1 MSERKVKL
9 SVKKISPKENHH
21 SIQEI
26 LSKFLLIIKDESCLK
41 AANYL
46 FSVTFSIIV
55 FDFMIYTLP
64 YSLLSIILYIYFS
77 GMASYDIVS
86 NFSTL
91 NYYLVGI
98 SLFFILLETIIDKE
112 ESIIFS
118 TINENNDEHKE
129 AMLRIEKHEGDETEI
144 ILNSTIDFLSML
156 LAIVYVLFV
165 IYCFFYISRWLVV
178 NIYLGNL
185 YTDLYKNWNMILIN
199 FTFMGIITSI
209 IIRMVRIKISNMK
222 GDN

>member
-1 MSERKVKL
+1 
-9 SVKKISPKENHH
+9 
-21 SIQEI
+21 
-26 LSKFLLIIKDESCLK
+26 
-41 AANYL
+41 
-46 FSVTFSIIV
+46 
-55 FDFMIYTLP
+55 
-64 YSLLSIILYIYFS
+64 
-77 GMASYDIVS
+77 MASYDIVS

-156 LAIVYVLFV
+156 LAIAYVLFV
-165 IYCFFYISRWLVV
+165 IYCFFYISRWLIV
-178 NIYLGNL
+178 NIYLGDL

>member
-1 MSERKVKL
+1 
-9 SVKKISPKENHH
+9 
-21 SIQEI
+21 
-26 LSKFLLIIKDESCLK
+26 
-41 AANYL
+41 
-46 FSVTFSIIV
+46 
-55 FDFMIYTLP
+55 
-64 YSLLSIILYIYFS
+64 
-77 GMASYDIVS
+77 MASYDIVS